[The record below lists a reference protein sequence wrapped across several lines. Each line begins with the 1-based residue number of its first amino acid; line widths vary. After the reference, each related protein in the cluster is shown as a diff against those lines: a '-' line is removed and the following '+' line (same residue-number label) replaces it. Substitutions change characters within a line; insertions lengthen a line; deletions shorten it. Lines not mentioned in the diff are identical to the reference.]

1 MTNEDLLPVFLD
13 YHLGEG
19 VTAFSTTREGGI
31 SEGAYAHFNITHYCG
46 DAPEHV
52 EQNRQLLCQKLG
64 IHNNCLHLP
73 HQTHNDV
80 VYRIDDEFLKRSSE
94 ERQAVLEGVDALI
107 TDLRGQCIGV
117 STADC
122 IPILL
127 YDPIHQAIAAI
138 HAGWRGTVARI
149 VKKTIASMTEAFGTE
164 AKDLKAVIGPGIS
177 QAAFEVGNEVYEA
190 FQQAGFPMEEIATQ
204 YKIQQSCKW
213 HIDLWAANFIQLEEA
228 GMPLTSIQVSG
239 ICTFTEHERFFSAR
253 RLGIESGRIFN
264 GIMLR

>member
-1 MTNEDLLPVFLD
+1 MTNEDLLPIFLE

-19 VTAFSTTREGGI
+19 ITAFSTMREGGV
-31 SEGAYAHFNITHYCG
+31 SEGAYSHFNITHYCG
-46 DAPEHV
+46 DTPESV

-73 HQTHNDV
+73 RQTHSDV
-80 VYRIDDEFLKRSSE
+80 VYCIEDDFLKRNSE
-94 ERQAVLEGVDALI
+94 ERQALLEGVDALI
-107 TDLRGQCIGV
+107 TNLRGQCIGI

-149 VKKTIASMTEAFGTE
+149 VQKTIAAMNKAFGSE
-164 AKDLKAVIGPGIS
+164 AENLKAIIGPGIS

-190 FQQAGFPMEEIATQ
+190 FQQAGFPMAEIATQ
-204 YKIQQSCKW
+204 YKTPQSSKW
-213 HIDLWAANFIQLEEA
+213 HIDLWAANFMQLEEV
-228 GMPLTSIQVSG
+228 GLPLASIQVSG

-264 GIMLR
+264 GIMLH

>member
-1 MTNEDLLPVFLD
+1 MTNEDLLPVFLE
-13 YHLGEG
+13 YHIGEEI
-19 VTAFSTTREGGI
+19 TAFSTMREGGV
-31 SEGAYAHFNITHYCG
+31 SEGAYSHFNITHYCG
-46 DAPEHV
+46 DAPESV

-73 HQTHNDV
+73 HQTHSDV
-80 VYRIDDEFLKRSSE
+80 VYRIEDNFLKKNSE
-94 ERQAVLEGVDALI
+94 ERQALLEGVDALI
-107 TDLRGQCIGV
+107 TNLRGHCIGI

-149 VKKTIASMTEAFGTE
+149 VQKTIAAMTKAFDTEAE
-164 AKDLKAVIGPGIS
+164 NLKAIIGPGIS

-190 FQQAGFPMEEIATQ
+190 FQQAGFPMAEIATQ
-204 YKIQQSCKW
+204 YKTPQSSKW
-213 HIDLWAANFIQLEEA
+213 HIDLWAANFMQLEEV
-228 GMPLTSIQVSG
+228 GLPLASIQVSG

>member
-1 MTNEDLLPVFLD
+1 MTNEDLLPVFLE
-13 YHLGEG
+13 YHIGEG
-19 VTAFSTTREGGI
+19 ITAFSTMREGGV
-31 SEGAYAHFNITHYCG
+31 SEGAYSHFNITHYCG
-46 DAPEHV
+46 DAPESV

-73 HQTHNDV
+73 RQTHSDV
-80 VYRIDDEFLKRSSE
+80 VYRIEDNFLKKNSE
-94 ERQAVLEGVDALI
+94 ERQALLEGVDALI
-107 TDLRGQCIGV
+107 TNLRGQCIGI

-149 VKKTIASMTEAFGTE
+149 VQKTIAAMTKAFGSE
-164 AKDLKAVIGPGIS
+164 AENLKAIIGPGIS

-190 FQQAGFPMEEIATQ
+190 FQQARFPMAEIATQ
-204 YKIQQSCKW
+204 YKTPQSSKW
-213 HIDLWAANFIQLEEA
+213 HIDLWAANFIQLEEV
-228 GMPLTSIQVSG
+228 GLPLASIQVSG
-239 ICTFTEHERFFSAR
+239 ICTFTEHDRFFSAR

>member
-1 MTNEDLLPVFLD
+1 MTNEDLLPVFLE
-13 YHLGEG
+13 YHLGEEI
-19 VTAFSTTREGGI
+19 TAFSTMREGGV
-31 SEGAYAHFNITHYCG
+31 SEGAYSHFNITHYCG
-46 DAPEHV
+46 DAPESV

-73 HQTHNDV
+73 RQTHSDV
-80 VYRIDDEFLKRSSE
+80 VYRIEDNFLKKNSE
-94 ERQAVLEGVDALI
+94 ERQALLEGVDALI
-107 TDLRGQCIGV
+107 TNLRGQCIGI

-149 VKKTIASMTEAFGTE
+149 VQKTIAAMTKAFGSE
-164 AKDLKAVIGPGIS
+164 AENLKAIIGPGIS

-190 FQQAGFPMEEIATQ
+190 FQQARFPMAEIATQ
-204 YKIQQSCKW
+204 YKTPQSSKW
-213 HIDLWAANFIQLEEA
+213 HIDLWAANFMQLEEV
-228 GMPLTSIQVSG
+228 GLPLASIQVSG
-239 ICTFTEHERFFSAR
+239 ICTFTEHDRFFSAR